1 MDHTLTITTQP
12 RAHTGLLRR
21 IGKRLL
27 RWNELARQR
36 TALRQ
41 LDERTLRDM
50 GISRHDALSEARRP
64 FWDDPHG

>member
-1 MDHTLTITTQP
+1 MDHTFTITSQP
-12 RAHTGLLRR
+12 RLRHGLLLR
-21 IGKRLL
+21 IGKRLH

-50 GISRHDALSEARRP
+50 GIDRHDALREARRP
-64 FWDDPHG
+64 FWDDPRG